1 MMEDIKDGQLDFS
14 TILATSIHDMKN
26 SLAMVLQSIEDL
38 DLADNLTAQ
47 QHKSV
52 SNLHYQT
59 SRINSTLMQLLAL
72 YRDEKKQLPVFIEEN
87 SIDELLTDILE
98 RNRLYLNSHHIK
110 VVVKVEK
117 ELRGYYDIDLISYLL
132 GDIFINALRHAK
144 SVVTISADYEAPF
157 LIFKIEDDGEGY
169 PHYMLNVNN
178 AEELSTFNANKGRS
192 GLGLLFAKKIA
203 EAHQLNQLK
212 GNISLANKPDNSGSI
227 FTLQLP

>member
-1 MMEDIKDGQLDFS
+1 MKNSDQLDFS

-38 DLADNLTAQ
+38 DLADNLTTP

-72 YRDEKKQLPVFIEEN
+72 YREERKQLPILIEEN
-87 SIDELLTDILE
+87 SVNELLTDILE
-98 RNRLYLNSHHIK
+98 RNRLYLNSHHTK
-110 VVVKVEK
+110 LNVRVENN
-117 ELRGYYDIDLISYLL
+117 LYGYYDVDLISYLL
-132 GDIFINALRHAK
+132 SDILINALRHAK
-144 SVVTISADYEAPF
+144 SEVSITAHQQDPY
-157 LIFKIEDDGEGY
+157 LIFEIEDDGDGY

-178 AEELSTFNANKGRS
+178 DEISSFNANKGRS

-203 EAHQLNQLK
+203 EAHKLK
-212 GNISLANKPDNSGSI
+212 ALSGYITLTNKSEKSGSI
-227 FTLQLP
+227 FTLRLP

>member
-1 MMEDIKDGQLDFS
+1 MKNMNNEQLDFS

-26 SLAMVLQSIEDL
+26 PLAMVLQSIEDL
-38 DLADNLTAQ
+38 DLADNLTTQ

-72 YRDEKKQLPVFIEEN
+72 YRDEKKQLPIFIEEN
-87 SIDELLTDILE
+87 SVNELLTDILE

-110 VVVKVEK
+110 VTVNVEK
-117 ELRGYYDIDLISYLL
+117 SLYGYYDVDLISYLI

-144 SVVTISADYEAPF
+144 SVVSISAYYETPF
-157 LIFKIEDDGEGY
+157 LTFTIEDDGEGY
-169 PHYMLNVNN
+169 PHYMMNVNDRD
-178 AEELSTFNANKGRS
+178 EYSTFNANKGRS

-203 EAHQLNQLK
+203 TAHQLKQLK
-212 GNISLANKPDNSGSI
+212 GHISLTNKPDNSGSI

>member
-1 MMEDIKDGQLDFS
+1 MKNMNNEQLDFS

-38 DLADNLTAQ
+38 DLADNLTTR

-72 YRDEKKQLPVFIEEN
+72 YRDEKKQLPIFIEEN
-87 SIDELLTDILE
+87 SVNELLIDILE

-110 VVVKVEK
+110 VTIDVEK
-117 ELRGYYDIDLISYLL
+117 SLHGYYDVDLISYLI

-144 SVVTISADYEAPF
+144 SFVNISAHYDTPF

-169 PHYMLNVNN
+169 PHYMMNVNDQD
-178 AEELSTFNANKGRS
+178 EYSTFNANKGRS

-203 EAHQLNQLK
+203 AAHQLKQLK
-212 GNISLANKPDNSGSI
+212 GNISLTNKPDNSGSI

>member
-1 MMEDIKDGQLDFS
+1 MEDIKSEQLDFS

-38 DLADNLTAQ
+38 DLADNLSAQ

-72 YRDEKKQLPVFIEEN
+72 YRNEKKQLPIFIEEN
-87 SIDELLTDILE
+87 AVNELLTDILE

-110 VVVKVEK
+110 VTVNVEK
-117 ELRGYYDIDLISYLL
+117 NLRGYYDIDLVSYLL

-144 SVVTISADYEAPF
+144 SMVTLSAYYEAPF
-157 LIFKIEDDGEGY
+157 LTFKIEDDGEGY
-169 PHYMLNVNN
+169 PHYMMNVNDKN
-178 AEELSTFNANKGRS
+178 EYSTFNASKGRS

-203 EAHQLNQLK
+203 EAHQLKQLK
-212 GNISLANKPDNSGSI
+212 GHISLTNKPDNSGSI